1 MGINA
6 WLEIELPEK
15 DSDDEKPSWERFTI
29 NTDKAEVGY

>member
-15 DSDDEKPSWERFTI
+15 DSDDEK
-29 NTDKAEVGY
+29 AVVGAVHDQHRQG